1 VGILTSEAKVLAQAT
16 GRKFKAPGV
25 AVSRVLGMVRASQGN
40 MDMPDD
46 SRHMGVPCP
55 FLEGG
60 CCSVYDHRPVAC
72 RLHLNLDSDSLLCEV
87 VPGVPATVPYVNKL
101 EVLAACMDVMPGND
115 RLADIREFFG

>member
-1 VGILTSEAKVLAQAT
+1 
-16 GRKFKAPGV
+16 
-25 AVSRVLGMVRASQGN
+25 
-40 MDMPDD
+40 
-46 SRHMGVPCP
+46 
-55 FLEGG
+55 
-60 CCSVYDHRPVAC
+60 VAC